1 MTLWVN
7 ITTDD
12 LDDLGTVE
20 EMDEPEPEGLIQIA
34 MIIVGILSVS
44 GTIGNAL
51 VLYVFSRQKQKL
63 SSTIFILTLAG
74 TDFISSLV
82 TMPYTIAMEILKYQ
96 VEYDVVCKLYHFLV
110 TTTIPFSA
118 FVMVAIAVDRY
129 LCIVHPFKHTMT
141 IKRAKI
147 SVALLAAL
155 AGTLGLFC
163 CLVYGVNSEAV
174 YDPNV
179 VANFT
184 SIFVSVNASTEFSS
198 QTSYWNFT
206 LEDLKKRIHVVV
218 NKGYCHKDGMIF
230 DKSFFSVYQKIY
242 SAFFAICAVIVIVLY
257 AIIYRSVL
265 TRRRQRLHLTKKCCG
280 FWTQT
285 SGVEN
290 EHEQTEFTVLN
301 NGKVDKDK
309 AATANGSSPKYKES
323 IQMEKMPVEK
333 NIASEQTAK
342 SDTDALVRPS
352 GVSRAKLEK
361 LRMANIKTALML
373 SIVALTYIVAFMPA
387 WLMAHQVLPMNVI
400 VFYLYFTYNVA
411 NPIIYAFLN
420 QGFRNHL
427 QSLIKCGI

>member
-1 MTLWVN
+1 MPLLLNFTIN
-7 ITTDD
+7 D
-12 LDDLGTVE
+12 LDTLSTAE
-20 EMDEPEPEGLIQIA
+20 EMDEQESEGLIQIA

-147 SVALLAAL
+147 IVGLLAIL
-155 AGTLGLFC
+155 AGTLGLLS
-163 CLVYGVNSEAV
+163 CLVYGVTSEAI
-174 YDPNV
+174 YDPNI
-179 VANFT
+179 AKNFT
-184 SIFVSVNASTEFSS
+184 SFLLSANVSTE
-198 QTSYWNFT
+198 QQLHTSYSNFT
-206 LEDLKKRIHVVV
+206 FDDLVRVVV
-218 NKGYCHKDGMIF
+218 NKGFCHKDGMIF
-230 DKSFFSVYQKIY
+230 DMSFFSVYQKIY

-285 SGVEN
+285 SGMEN

-309 AATANGSSPKYKES
+309 ATTTNGGSPKSKES
-323 IQMEKMPVEK
+323 IQMEKMPPEK
-333 NIASEQTAK
+333 NTAVEQSAK

-373 SIVALTYIVAFMPA
+373 SIVALIYIVAFMPA
-387 WLMAHQVLPMNVI
+387 WLMAHKVIDMNVI

-427 QSLIKCGI
+427 QSLIKCGV

>member
-1 MTLWVN
+1 MELSWGN
-7 ITTDD
+7 A
-12 LDDLGTVE
+12 TVYELE
-20 EMDEPEPEGLIQIA
+20 EDMDETEPDKLVQVAVAILG
-34 MIIVGILSVS
+34 VLSVS

-51 VLYVFSRQKQKL
+51 VLYVFSSQKQKL

-82 TMPYTIAMEILKYQ
+82 TMPYTIAMELLKFKI
-96 VEYDVVCKLYHFLV
+96 EYDVVCKLYHFLV
-110 TTTIPFSA
+110 TTTVPFSA

-147 SVALLAAL
+147 IVVLLAIL
-155 AGTLGLFC
+155 AGTLGVLC
-163 CLVYGVNSEAV
+163 CMVYGVSSSSY
-174 YDPNV
+174 YDPNAA
-179 VANFT
+179 ANFT
-184 SIFVSVNASTEFSS
+184 PLFDTGNGINETHIPV
-198 QTSYWNFT
+198 SYWNFT
-206 LEDLKKRIHVVV
+206 LEDLKRRTFIV
-218 NKGYCHKDGMIF
+218 NKGMCHKDELIF

-265 TRRRQRLHLTKKCCG
+265 TRRRQRLHLTKRCCG
-280 FWTQT
+280 FWAQPTT
-285 SGVEN
+285 LEN
-290 EHEQTEFTVLN
+290 EHENTEFTVLN
-301 NGKVDKDK
+301 NGKLDKDK
-309 AATANGSSPKYKES
+309 SAATNGNSPKYKES

-333 NIASEQTAK
+333 NVAAEQNAK

-361 LRMANIKTALML
+361 LRMANIKTAVML
-373 SIVALTYIVAFMPA
+373 SIVAITYIVAFTPA
-387 WLMAHQVLPMNVI
+387 WLMAHHVLSMNVV

-411 NPIIYAFLN
+411 NPVIYAFLN

-427 QSLIKCGI
+427 QSLTNCKR